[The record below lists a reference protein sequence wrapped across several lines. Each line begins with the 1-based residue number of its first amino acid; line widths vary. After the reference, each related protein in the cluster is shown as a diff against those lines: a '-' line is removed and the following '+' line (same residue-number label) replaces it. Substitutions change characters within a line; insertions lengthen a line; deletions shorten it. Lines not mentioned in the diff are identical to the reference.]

1 MVWPA
6 VIGALGAIGSSALG
20 SSGAHKAN
28 RTSLAIWREQRDFMD
43 QMSRTEIQRRVAD
56 MTAAG
61 INPMLSVMGMGGASS
76 PNVSPPSIQNEGAP
90 AGAGVAQAAQIAAS
104 AAQIKLAEAQARKTS
119 AEASVIES
127 EVPWSAQNAQQRS
140 ELLFSQARTAA
151 HGVGIAQ
158 IEQAIKSGDL
168 EKLQPL
174 RVALQEALVKAE
186 NLGLSEKEAIAKLY
200 ESFSQLKGA
209 ERILPMLI
217 PIVLKAIGSGR

>member
-6 VIGALGAIGSSALG
+6 IIAAAGALGSGALGA
-20 SSGAHKAN
+20 SGAHSAN

-43 QMSRTEIQRRVAD
+43 TMSRTEIQRRVQD
-56 MTAAG
+56 MSAAG

-76 PNVSPPSIQNEGAP
+76 PNVSPPSIQNEGSP

-127 EVPWSAQNAQQRS
+127 EVPWSAGNAQQRS
-140 ELLFSQARTAA
+140 EMLFSQARVAA
-151 HGVGIAQ
+151 QQVGISE
-158 IEQAIKSGDL
+158 IEAALRKRDL
-168 EKLQPL
+168 EALQPL
-174 RVALQEALVKAE
+174 REKLQTALVQAE
-186 NLGLSEKEAIAKLY
+186 QLGLSEKEAIAKLY

-209 ERILPMLI
+209 ERIIPLLLPL
-217 PIVLKAIGSGR
+217 VLKSISGPR